1 MKKLPGS
8 PEFRRMKTT
17 LQIEVNKVK
26 DSKIHTTDFDNLVFG
41 KTISDHMFIAD
52 YENGEWSNLRIEP
65 YAPLQ
70 LNPAN
75 ATLHYGQSVF
85 EGMKAY
91 KDADGNILLFRA
103 DANQR
108 RLNESAKRMCIPEV
122 PEELFMEGLHQ
133 LLVLERDW
141 IPNKPGYS
149 LYVRPFVF
157 ATDDYLGIRP
167 SEKYKF
173 MIFTCPVGTYY
184 SKPVSVKVEKTYT
197 RAAEGGTG
205 FAKAAG
211 NYAGSLFPAL
221 LAQKQGFD
229 QLLWTD
235 SKTHQFIEE
244 SGTMN
249 VMFMINGTLIT
260 APTFT
265 GTILKGIT
273 RDSVLTLAKEM
284 DIPVEERFLHVNEL
298 HEALTTG
305 TLEEAFGTGTA
316 ATIAHIAKIHVNGE
330 DFVLPEKPENAF
342 SHRVLKTLDDIK
354 YGRVEDH
361 RGWIIKI

>member
-1 MKKLPGS
+1 MN
-8 PEFRRMKTT
+8 TT
-17 LQIEVNKVK
+17 LTIDINKTSK
-26 DSKIHTTDFDNLVFG
+26 SKIASTNFDDLKFG
-41 KTISDHMFIAD
+41 QTISDHMFVAEF
-52 YENGEWSNLRIEP
+52 ENGNWGNFRIEP

-91 KDADGNILLFRA
+91 KNADGEVLIFRA
-103 DANQR
+103 DANQQ
-108 RLNESAKRMCIPEV
+108 RLNESARRMCIPEV
-122 PEELFMEGLHQ
+122 PEEIFMEGLKTLIQ
-133 LLVLERDW
+133 VDADW

-149 LYVRPFVF
+149 LYIRPFVF

-173 MIFTCPVGTYY
+173 IIFTCPVGNYY
-184 SKPVSVKVEKTYT
+184 AKPVSVKVETKYT

-205 FAKAAG
+205 SAKAAG
-211 NYAGSLFPAL
+211 NYAGSLYPAL
-221 LAQKQGFD
+221 LAQKEGFD

-235 SKTHQFIEE
+235 GKSHQHIEE

-249 VMFMINGTLIT
+249 VMFMINDTLIT
-260 APTFT
+260 APTTT

-284 DIPVEERFLHVNEL
+284 GVKVEERFLRVTEL
-298 HEALTTG
+298 EDALVSG
-305 TLEEAFGTGTA
+305 SLKEAFGTGTA
-316 ATIAHIAKIHVNGE
+316 ATIAHIAKIHVNGNDYE
-330 DFVLPEKPENAF
+330 LPEKDQSAF
-342 SHRVLKTLDDIK
+342 SNQVLDKLDQIK
-354 YGRVEDH
+354 YGKTEDNH
-361 RGWIIKI
+361 GWIIKL